1 MEMGLPKLNNKLI
14 VTPKDQMTVAEF
26 KRLGDVSELE
36 RIYELQTGRVLE
48 NGDVIDTKAGTY
60 GSTADW
66 QRG

>member
-1 MEMGLPKLNNKLI
+1 MGLPKLNNKVI

-26 KRLGDVSELE
+26 KRLGDVSELD

-48 NGDVIDTKAGTY
+48 DGELIDTRDATY
-60 GSTADW
+60 GATADW

>member
-1 MEMGLPKLNNKLI
+1 MGLTKLNNKLI
-14 VTPKDQMTVAEF
+14 VTPKDQMSVGEF

-48 NGDVIDTKAGTY
+48 NGELIDTREGAY

-66 QRG
+66 ERG